1 MKRRPWECKD
11 NNAASV
17 RIMMTDEASAARL
30 HSASI
35 PDNRPILTAS
45 GRQKKVDIGLKW
57 SIIIFTYLG
66 SVFRVAD
73 DQPRCQAPDTPTTR
87 DLEPTPQGCQRRAI
101 CPRRILRSSRPG
113 PGQVRDAAPGAGRRQ
128 VGDGCGGE
136 FRFFTTVFL
145 SSVVS
150 FRAGWPGRTGTPQAW
165 SQAGAQA
172 HRRGHDLHGG
182 DTSERTLR
190 SAGGTGRC
198 ICSMGCK
205 RAIARCSEPVHERRI
220 ADHGQASR
228 TSHCRSLPA
237 AVRARRQ
244 GGRRTGTG
252 WP

>member
-17 RIMMTDEASAARL
+17 RIMMTDGASAARL

-165 SQAGAQA
+165 SQAGAQ
-172 HRRGHDLHGG
+172 R
-182 DTSERTLR
+182 
-190 SAGGTGRC
+190 
-198 ICSMGCK
+198 
-205 RAIARCSEPVHERRI
+205 
-220 ADHGQASR
+220 
-228 TSHCRSLPA
+228 LPA
-237 AVRARRQ
+237 KIWLPTTSDFVEMPCGDRPTAAKASVLRFFSGAE
-244 GGRRTGTG
+244 
-252 WP
+252 